1 VDKAPQSTLPTFG
14 NSSSKNKNPQK
25 NWDIT
30 ETGILILF
38 PSISCQAA
46 SLLKFFLKQEFPD
59 IWNGNPSTEHM
70 YYKIN
75 KPASSLRED

>member
-14 NSSSKNKNPQK
+14 NSSSKIKNPQK

-59 IWNGNPSTEHM
+59 IWNGNVTCLN
-70 YYKIN
+70 YFIAIDGTYVLQN
-75 KPASSLRED
+75 K